1 MTATLPA
8 TQFA

>member
-1 MTATLPA
+1 MTATFPA